1 MIIINMTYNLVIA
14 DKLEIVSKIMSFS
27 DIRVRKEMRE
37 EFRDIVK
44 ESLNKEQILNKE
56 DKIILFN
63 FYKKIKKEFEEIE
76 LSGQQ
81 KK

>member
-27 DIRVRKEMRE
+27 DVRVRKEMRE

-44 ESLNKEQILNKE
+44 ESLNKKQILNEE

-63 FYKKIKKEFEEIE
+63 LYKKIKKEFEEIE

>member
-1 MIIINMTYNLVIA
+1 MLIINMTYNLVIA

-27 DIRVRKEMRE
+27 DVRVRKEMRE

-44 ESLNKEQILNKE
+44 ESLNKKQILNEE
-56 DKIILFN
+56 DKIILFYL
-63 FYKKIKKEFEEIE
+63 YKKIKKEFEEIE

>member
-1 MIIINMTYNLVIA
+1 MTYNLVIA

-63 FYKKIKKEFEEIE
+63 LYNKIKKEFEEIE

>member
-63 FYKKIKKEFEEIE
+63 LYNKIKKEFEEIE

>member
-44 ESLNKEQILNKE
+44 ESLNKEQI
-56 DKIILFN
+56 
-63 FYKKIKKEFEEIE
+63 
-76 LSGQQ
+76 
-81 KK
+81 

>member
-1 MIIINMTYNLVIA
+1 MLIINMTYNLVIA

-27 DIRVRKEMRE
+27 DVRVRKEMRE

-44 ESLNKEQILNKE
+44 ESLNKKQILNEE

-63 FYKKIKKEFEEIE
+63 LYKKIKKEFEEIE